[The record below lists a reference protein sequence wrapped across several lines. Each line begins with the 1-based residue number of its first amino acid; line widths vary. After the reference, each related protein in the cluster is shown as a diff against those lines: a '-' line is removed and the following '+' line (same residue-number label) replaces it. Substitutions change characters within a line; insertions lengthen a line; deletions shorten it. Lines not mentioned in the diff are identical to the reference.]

1 MKKGMIYLAA
11 AVVFFSIPVFL
22 TGCTRKVQQPDG
34 LDEIALSGN
43 VTLSENT
50 VSESPE
56 GVPKETDAD
65 NESGGGRAENR
76 DEGPAGDG
84 GASPEE
90 ESSKQPCYVYICG
103 AVQVPGVYEMEAGDR
118 IFTVIERAGG
128 FTEAACT
135 DYVNQALS
143 VVDGLRIRIPTVQE
157 AKELKDGGEGDR
169 QNPLADDSGL
179 DYPKGTAGLPDDGAE
194 ETPGGLVNINTA
206 AKEQLCTLTGIG
218 ERKAEAI
225 IAYRREHGDFS
236 QKEDIMKVAGIKQAG
251 YEKIKEQIIVD

>member
-1 MKKGMIYLAA
+1 MKKGMIHLAA

-22 TGCTRKVQQPDG
+22 TGCTRKVQRPDG
-34 LDEIALSGN
+34 LDEIALSGEEI
-43 VTLSENT
+43 LSEDT
-50 VSESPE
+50 VSGSPE
-56 GVPKETDAD
+56 GVLKEIDAHS
-65 NESGGGRAENR
+65 ESGGKAENR
-76 DEGPAGDG
+76 DEGPAGEG
-84 GASPEE
+84 GAVPLEE
-90 ESSKQPCYVYICG
+90 ESGKQLCYVYICG
-103 AVQVPGVYEMEAGDR
+103 AVQSPGVYEMEADDR

-143 VVDGLRIRIPTVQE
+143 VADGLRIRIPTVQE
-157 AKELKDGGEGDR
+157 AKELRNGGGER
-169 QNPLADDSGL
+169 QNPAADDNGL
-179 DYPKGTAGLPDDGAE
+179 EYPRGTAELPGEAAAG
-194 ETPGGLVNINTA
+194 TPGGLVNINTA